1 MKKNR
6 SVYAGV
12 LCGVLVAALILSGLF
27 VTTHLDHDC
36 TGKNCSVCAMIFS
49 CEQLI
54 RSLTVVIALL
64 VAAVEGAV
72 RYALHTG
79 NMQAPAPTLVA
90 LKVKLSD

>member
-6 SVYAGV
+6 SVCAGV

-54 RSLTVVIALL
+54 RSLTVVICRGRASGSLC
-64 VAAVEGAV
+64 AAYGQYAGIRADTCRPEG
-72 RYALHTG
+72 
-79 NMQAPAPTLVA
+79 
-90 LKVKLSD
+90 

>member
-49 CEQLI
+49 CEQL
-54 RSLTVVIALL
+54 RSVYK
-64 VAAVEGAV
+64 E
-72 RYALHTG
+72 LHADRETG
-79 NMQAPAPTLVA
+79 C
-90 LKVKLSD
+90 

>member
-6 SVYAGV
+6 SVYAGI

-54 RSLTVVIALL
+54 RQPYRGYRAAGRRCRGSACGSLC
-64 VAAVEGAV
+64 AAYGQYAGIRADTCRPEG
-72 RYALHTG
+72 
-79 NMQAPAPTLVA
+79 
-90 LKVKLSD
+90 

>member
-6 SVYAGV
+6 SVYASV

-64 VAAVEGAV
+64 VPLSRGRV
-72 RYALHTG
+72 RFAMRCIRAICRYPRRH
-79 NMQAPAPTLVA
+79 
-90 LKVKLSD
+90 LSP

>member
-36 TGKNCSVCAMIFS
+36 TGKNCSV
-49 CEQLI
+49 
-54 RSLTVVIALL
+54 VVIALL
-64 VAAVEGAV
+64 VAAVEGAHAV

-79 NMQAPAPTLVA
+79 NMQVSAPTLVA

>member
-64 VAAVEGAV
+64 VAVVEGGACGSLCAAYGQ
-72 RYALHTG
+72 YAGIRADTCRPEG
-79 NMQAPAPTLVA
+79 
-90 LKVKLSD
+90 

>member
-54 RSLTVVIALL
+54 RSLTVVITLL
-64 VAAVEGAV
+64 VAAVEGACGSLCAAYGQ
-72 RYALHTG
+72 YAGIRADTCRPEG
-79 NMQAPAPTLVA
+79 
-90 LKVKLSD
+90 